1 MYFSCQLP
9 ITQTTKEMNKKL
21 DNHNQV
27 FSKIFM
33 VFYLILEIG
42 SNSIVGGRG
51 RGRVFNTAGS
61 GQSRDNGWNGQSRT
75 RPRSDNDYDWRKP
88 GNGDQSP
95 PNGDES
101 WANQSANGS
110 VSPNQQSTQGGGAAD
125 TWGNNKKNPQ
135 NRNGTY
141 WNKGE
146 S

>member
-1 MYFSCQLP
+1 
-9 ITQTTKEMNKKL
+9 
-21 DNHNQV
+21 
-27 FSKIFM
+27 M
-33 VFYLILEIG
+33 VFFSNFTIFLEIG